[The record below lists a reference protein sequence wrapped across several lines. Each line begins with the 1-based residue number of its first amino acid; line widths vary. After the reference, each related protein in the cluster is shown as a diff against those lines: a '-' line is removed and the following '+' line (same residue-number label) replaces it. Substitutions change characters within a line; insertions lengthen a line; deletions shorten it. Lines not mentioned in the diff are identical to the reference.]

1 MKRITMLLAAT
12 LGSGALTISAQLPYN
27 TDSSLELLK
36 HSKMMF
42 EQDNFMGSVD
52 YLNRYSISSSAE
64 KKQDEVAF
72 LKLATSYELNRR
84 VDFEQFL
91 KSYPHSAYTN
101 VVRLMYGS
109 LLLEQDMIDEAIDML
124 SQADSDLLSKA
135 DREQCRYRLAY
146 AFLLNDQFSNSKP
159 MFNELSRT
167 SSLYSDKAEFYLS
180 YISYREADYAKALKG
195 FLPLQNI
202 PQYRS
207 IVPYYIVQIY
217 FAQGN
222 YTAAIK
228 LGQELLSRDA
238 DPIRVAEV
246 KRVVGESYY
255 YSGDLRSAITHLSQY
270 VNMTT
275 EPTRSAWYALGLS
288 LFDAGDMA
296 GTISSLSK
304 VTLGDDVYSQTAFY
318 HLGLA
323 YLSQKEYG
331 KARMAFESA
340 SNMTYND
347 TIRELAMYNYALSIY
362 STSYTPFNESVGVF
376 EQFLNRYP
384 NSIYADKAS
393 EYLSEVLLT
402 TKDYQGSL
410 DMIAKIARPGSKILS
425 AKQRILFYLG
435 SEQVVNSQFENAI
448 QYFTAAINV
457 GNYNPQYRAE
467 ALYWRG
473 ESYYRL
479 EDYKRAITDYSAFTS
494 QTPDRSKPIY
504 TLAMYNLG
512 YAYFKSFDFAKA
524 RSLFTQFID
533 LSKEKSGT
541 LYADALNRLADCQ
554 YYRREFALA
563 EESYGKVAALK
574 SGFED
579 YALYQKAIMQGI
591 RKQNDRKIE
600 TIDQLLSTYPKSE
613 YVDDALLE
621 RGLIQASQN
630 KYAGAITDLNK
641 LITQYPNSNLAPMAA
656 MQLSTVYRN
665 MGDNNSAINAYKSI
679 LSKYPGSE
687 QAKMANADFKELAQ
701 ETNSVADYANYI
713 NTLGGGFKFSATEQ
727 DSLTYFAAEQ
737 VYIKGDK
744 DAAEKSFVGY
754 IQSFPQGAFTLSANY
769 YLGTISYDKGDMD
782 RAMGYLNSV
791 TSMPKSIYTEDA
803 VTVLATIN
811 YGKGDYREAQRLYRE
826 LSTIASKR
834 TVKIEANI
842 GEIRSAYALAEYAE
856 VNLIASNLLEEKS
869 LTPDRLAEVL
879 YLHAKSLTAE
889 KQSGKA
895 ADVWMVLSKDTR
907 SAYGAEAK
915 YQLAEYYFRAK
926 QYDKAEKTLDEFV
939 EQGTPHQYWMA
950 RAFILWSD
958 IYMQQDDPFQAK
970 QYLMNLRGNYKANDD
985 IEAMIEERLKLIES
999 K

>member
-12 LGSGALTISAQLPYN
+12 LSSGALTISAQLPYN
-27 TDSSLELLK
+27 TDSSIDLLK
-36 HSKMMF
+36 RSKMMF
-42 EQDNFMGSVD
+42 EQDKFMGSVD
-52 YLNRYSISSSAE
+52 YLNRYSISSGAE
-64 KKQDEVAF
+64 MKQDEAAF
-72 LKLATSYELNRR
+72 LKLYTSYELNRS
-84 VDFEQFL
+84 VDFELFL
-91 KSYPHSAYTN
+91 KEYPHSAYTN
-101 VVRLMYGS
+101 FVRLIYGS
-109 LLLEQDMIDEAIDML
+109 SLLEQEKIDQAIEIL
-124 SQADSDLLSKA
+124 TQADSDLLSKA
-135 DREQCRYRLAY
+135 DREHCRYRLAY

-159 MFNELSRT
+159 MFNELSR
-167 SSLYSDKAEFYLS
+167 SSAIYSDKADFYLS
-180 YISYREADYAKALKG
+180 YISYREGEYAKALKG

-202 PQYRS
+202 SQYRS

-228 LGQELLSRDA
+228 LGQELLLRES
-238 DPIRVAEV
+238 DPANVAEV
-246 KRVVGESYY
+246 KRIVGESYY
-255 YSGDLRSAITHLSQY
+255 YSGDQRSATAHLSQY
-270 VNMTT
+270 VKMSSQ
-275 EPTRSAWYALGLS
+275 PTRSAWYALGLC
-288 LFDAGDMA
+288 LYDAGDMQ
-296 GTISSLSK
+296 GTISALSK
-304 VTLGDDVYSQTAFY
+304 VTLGNDIYSQTAYY

-323 YLSQKEYG
+323 YLSQKDYS

-340 SNMTYND
+340 SNMEYND
-347 TIRELAMYNYALSIY
+347 TIRELAMYNYALTIY

-384 NSIYADKAS
+384 NSLYADKAS

-410 DMIAKIARPGSKILS
+410 DMIAKIARPGAKILS

-435 SEQVVNSQFENAI
+435 SEQVVNSHFKNAI
-448 QYFTAAINV
+448 EYFTAAINV
-457 GNYNPQYRAE
+457 GNYNAQYRAE

-479 EDYKRAITDYSAFTS
+479 EDYKRAISDYTAFTS

-512 YAYFKSFDFAKA
+512 YSYFKSFDFVKA
-524 RSLFTQFID
+524 RSFFTQFID
-533 LSKEKSGT
+533 LSKEKKGT

-563 EESYGKVAALK
+563 EENYAKVATLK

-579 YALYQKAIMQGI
+579 YALYQKAMMQGI

-600 TIDQLLSTYPKSE
+600 TIDQLIATYPKSE

-630 KYAGAITDLNK
+630 KYAGAIADLNK
-641 LITQYPNSNLAPMAA
+641 LISQFPNSNIAPTAA
-656 MQLSTVYRN
+656 IQLSTVYRN
-665 MGDNNSAINAYKSI
+665 MGDNSSAINAYKSI

-701 ETNSVADYANYI
+701 ETNSVSDYANYI
-713 NTLGGGFKFSATEQ
+713 NTLGWGFKFSATEQ

-737 VYIKGDK
+737 IYIKGNR
-744 DAAEKSFVGY
+744 DAADKSFVDY

-769 YLGTISYDKGDMD
+769 YLGTMAYEKGDMD
-782 RAMGYLNSV
+782 RAMGYLNLV

-811 YGKGDYREAQRLYRE
+811 YVKKEYREAQRLYRE
-826 LSTIASKR
+826 LSALASKR
-834 TVKIEANI
+834 SVKLQANI
-842 GEIRSAYALAEYAE
+842 GEIRSAYALSEYAE
-856 VNLIASNLLEEKS
+856 VNLIASRLLEDKS
-869 LTPDRLAEVL
+869 LDPDQLGEIL
-879 YLHAKSLTAE
+879 YLHAKSLMAE

-895 ADVWMVLSKDTR
+895 ADVWMILSKDTR

-915 YQLAEYYFRAK
+915 FQLADYYYRAK
-926 QYDKAEKTLDEFV
+926 QYDKAEKTLGEFV

-950 RAFILWSD
+950 RSFILWSD

-985 IEAMIEERLKLIES
+985 IDGMIEERLKVIES